1 MRLLLVEDKDS
12 FRRLLVQAL
21 GSAWD
26 VTAVGDPGAALEA
39 LAQAP
44 FEILVT
50 DLRLPGMS
58 GLELLKAAKRRQ
70 PALRAVLMSA
80 FGEPKDIVEAM
91 RWGADDFLPKPFDL
105 DQFEAVLERTRALA
119 EAPPP
124 DPREPWV
131 VHSPAM
137 RDLDLALAKAADTD
151 VKVLFQG
158 EPGTGKG
165 RAARR
170 LHALRHP
177 QAPYLCLSAP
187 SLPPEGPDRRR
198 LALLQGGSIYVSEL
212 EELAEAGWGPL
223 VRAMDSELGQGIH
236 WLGSCRDL
244 QALPESLRLRLGV
257 ITFTLPPLR
266 ERREDILPMFRAF
279 LDARARQEGR
289 PVPMLERGVEKD
301 LLQGAWPGNLSQ
313 LSWAVAQA
321 WRATTGPLL
330 APLPAFGPEAGGALI
345 LPWPVSG
352 TLAAMLASVEQLAAE
367 ALLRKALEGHRHDPA
382 QVALSL
388 GLAPRRFA
396 GILREHHISMEEE

>member
-21 GSAWD
+21 GPAWE
-26 VTAVGDPGAALEA
+26 VTAVGDPAAALAA
-39 LAQAP
+39 LTEAP

-58 GLELLKAAKRRQ
+58 GLELLKAAKRMR

-80 FGEPKDIVEAM
+80 FGEPRDIVEAM

-105 DQFEAVLERTRALA
+105 DQFEQVLARARALA

-124 DPREPWV
+124 DPREPWI

-137 RDLDLALAKAADTD
+137 RELDLALSRAADTD
-151 VKVLFQG
+151 LRVLFQG
-158 EPGTGKG
+158 EQGVGKA

-187 SLPPEGPDRRR
+187 SLPPEGPDPRR

-212 EELAEAGWGPL
+212 EDLAEAGWAPL
-223 VRAMDSELGQGIH
+223 ARAMDSELGQGVH
-236 WLGSCRDL
+236 WLGSCRDAK
-244 QALPESLRLRLGV
+244 ALPEPLRLRMGV
-257 ITFTLPPLR
+257 IVFTLPPLR

-279 LDARARQEGR
+279 LDARARLDGR
-289 PVPMLERGVEKD
+289 PVPGLARGAEKE
-301 LLQGAWPGNLSQ
+301 LLQGAWPGNLGQ

-321 WRATTGPLL
+321 WRATAGPLL
-330 APLPAFGPEAGGALI
+330 APVPAFVPETGGALV
-345 LPWPVSG
+345 LPWPEPG
-352 TLAAMLASVEQLAAE
+352 TLAAMLGSVEQSATK
-367 ALLRKALEGHRHDPA
+367 ALLAKAMEGHRGDPA
-382 QVALSL
+382 LVARGL
-388 GLAPRRFA
+388 GLAPRRLA